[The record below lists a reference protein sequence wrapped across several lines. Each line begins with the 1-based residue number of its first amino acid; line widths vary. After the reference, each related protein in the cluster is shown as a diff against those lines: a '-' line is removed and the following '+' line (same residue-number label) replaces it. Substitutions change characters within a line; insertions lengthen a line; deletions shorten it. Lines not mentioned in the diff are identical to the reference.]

1 MYVLLYL
8 HHDITG
14 IHENWKAMRHSIEL
28 CLLQGRI
35 GTFQKFSALKFQ
47 NNRRTNK
54 IKTICPLILDLRV
67 IKKEHGPP
75 FEYCVIPFTQGCFVP
90 SQVQIG
96 PVILGNK
103 ISNNYNF
110 FALLFLLGKLCG
122 PSYKQLRSP
131 KIFSDKNQIYCFRS
145 VHKMGLV
152 ILKAVQCI

>member
-110 FALLFLLGKLCG
+110 FH
-122 PSYKQLRSP
+122 YY
-131 KIFSDKNQIYCFRS
+131 FSLENYVVLHINNLDAHLQRFFQIRIKYIVF
-145 VHKMGLV
+145 
-152 ILKAVQCI
+152 AVSIKWVQ